1 MSKSVHELAQVAGQ
15 VFESVID
22 ESDVKHVF
30 KVLHGFYGNLLL
42 SKFATGRVVEKGAH
56 KGEDEGIVNARAIWA
71 HALRKHGPETIKVA
85 LARCQAAHPE
95 FPPSAPQFVALCDAS
110 RPREVHMGPR
120 AIGMSN
126 ELRSVYARRARE
138 INAKH
143 AARARAVATG
153 ERELPRTLD
162 GLKLAIADAVS
173 CAGGDEPAT
182 LTRLDR
188 ELAPRRP
195 A

>member
-85 LARCQAAHPE
+85 LARCQAADGGPA
-95 FPPSAPQFVALCDAS
+95 PDQSAYEPLFRSAS
-110 RPREVHMGPR
+110 DVLAH
-120 AIGMSN
+120 
-126 ELRSVYARRARE
+126 Y
-138 INAKH
+138 
-143 AARARAVATG
+143 
-153 ERELPRTLD
+153 RELLGVKSVVGRD
-162 GLKLAIADAVS
+162 
-173 CAGGDEPAT
+173 
-182 LTRLDR
+182 
-188 ELAPRRP
+188 
-195 A
+195 